1 MYRSGFLQPGF
12 RKQFK
17 NRIQCEI
24 PTRGISDSTR
34 RRVFTLGLPHFKGKC
49 ILMPDSS
56 LTTHSSI
63 DRLKEISTWVSS
75 VQDLDQLL
83 ELVIETATRMMDA
96 KASSLLLLD
105 PRTRK
110 LYFKVATG
118 AKSSDVKQFE
128 IELGQGIAGHVAET
142 GEPLLIPDVAQD
154 SRWYKEISESIGFKT
169 QSIACVPMKIDSEI
183 IGVVEIIDKADGS
196 AIRDEDLKI
205 LSVFADLA
213 AQALGNARE
222 IEHDKKEIKDLKREL
237 QGKYEIVGES
247 KALRKVISDAI
258 KVANSKSTTLILGE
272 SGTGKELLARMIH
285 RVGVRKD
292 EPMIVLNCAALPETL
307 LEDELFGHEKGAYT
321 GAVSRKIGKF
331 ELADRGTIF
340 LDEIGEMSPSMQTK
354 LLRILQEGV
363 FYRVGGN
370 KSIPVDVR
378 VISATNRNI
387 EEDVAEG
394 RFREDLY
401 YRINV
406 VQIQMPPLRER
417 REDIALLAD
426 YFLDIYRKERGLSE
440 LTISPKAMNLMLQ
453 YDWPGNV
460 REMKNALERAVVMGN
475 GQQIVPEDLPAF
487 ACRPQYPG
495 LEVGLSLKD
504 AIDAFKK
511 EFILLNLRNTNGN
524 RSLAAKNMQIQRTYL
539 SRLITK
545 FDIKE

>member
-1 MYRSGFLQPGF
+1 MLNTPA
-12 RKQFK
+12 
-17 NRIQCEI
+17 
-24 PTRGISDSTR
+24 ST
-34 RRVFTLGLPHFKGKC
+34 
-49 ILMPDSS
+49 D
-56 LTTHSSI
+56 SSI

-83 ELVIETATRMMDA
+83 ELIIETATKMMDA

-105 PRTRK
+105 HKTQK

-118 AKSSDVKQFE
+118 EKSTDVKQFE
-128 IELGQGIAGHVAET
+128 IDLGQGIAGYVAET
-142 GEPLLIPDVAQD
+142 GEPLLIPDVAED
-154 SRWYKEISESIGFKT
+154 PRWYKEISESIGFKT
-169 QSIACVPMKIDSEI
+169 QSIACVPMKINGEI

-196 AIRDEDLKI
+196 AIQDEDLKI

-213 AQALGNARE
+213 AQAIGNARK
-222 IEHDKKEIKDLKREL
+222 IEHDKKEIRDLKKEL

-247 KALRKVISDAI
+247 KALRKVLSDAI

-285 RVGVRKD
+285 RVGARKD

-321 GAVSRKIGKF
+321 GAASRKIGKF

-406 VQIQMPPLRER
+406 VQMQMPPLRER
-417 REDIALLAD
+417 REDIALLAEH
-426 YFLDIYRKERGLSE
+426 FLDIYKNERGISNLS
-440 LTISPKAMNLMLQ
+440 ISKKAMDLMTQ

-475 GQQIVPEDLPAF
+475 GKQIMPEDLPTF

-504 AIDAFKK
+504 AIDSFKK

-545 FDIKE
+545 YQIKE